1 MPRSPTPV
9 RPRPRSAPENNHPSF
24 AGLRAGDTARTL
36 DRLATVLISIV
47 SALAILSIAGGVAV
61 VAATHDRDARLVGA
75 IIMGGAVIFWLFS
88 LLPYLAAQAV
98 ARYITWR
105 LEAYG
110 AP

>member
-1 MPRSPTPV
+1 M
-9 RPRPRSAPENNHPSF
+9 
-24 AGLRAGDTARTL
+24 
-36 DRLATVLISIV
+36 
-47 SALAILSIAGGVAV
+47 